1 MPIKSP
7 YTLDEPDMKN
17 FLAMIAAAALLATA
31 GGAQQ
36 SPGGN
41 SQSQLLDNGTIM
53 YLELSKTLD
62 AKKAKPGDE
71 IRATL
76 LADVLAHGKIVL
88 HQDAK
93 LVGHVT
99 EVQAFSKEKPE
110 SRLGMV
116 IDKVIGKGGQETA
129 FQSVLMAISP
139 APRLQIDAVTGPA
152 PPSINPAGGP
162 PQERH
167 YPTPRAASTPTPP
180 SYRDPFSRG
189 ERDRVR
195 SGDDPDM
202 QPTDI
207 DGLTLQ
213 SAADGSR
220 VVVSFK
226 NNVKLE
232 SGVRLVLRVNNPS
245 PANKTP
251 AQNP

>member
-1 MPIKSP
+1 MPIELP
-7 YTLDEPDMKN
+7 AMKLKVVALAVVAGLCG
-17 FLAMIAAAALLATA
+17 LAMAQA
-31 GGAQQ
+31 GAQQ
-36 SPGGN
+36 NPAQN
-41 SQSQLLDNGTIM
+41 PQSQLLENGTIM

-76 LADVLAHGKIVL
+76 LADVLAHGKVVL
-88 HQDAK
+88 RQDTK

-110 SRLGMV
+110 SRLGVV
-116 IDKVIGKGGQETA
+116 IDKVLGKGGLETV
-129 FQSVLMAISP
+129 FQSVLMGISP
-139 APRLQIDAVTGPA
+139 APRLQIDAMTGPA
-152 PPSINPAGGP
+152 PPNINPAGGP
-162 PQERH
+162 TQEKH

-189 ERDRVR
+189 ERDHVR
-195 SGDDPDM
+195 SGDDLDM

-213 SAADGSR
+213 SAANGR

-232 SGVRLVLRVNNPS
+232 SGGRLTVRVTN
-245 PANKTP
+245 
-251 AQNP
+251 QNPASKASTQNP